1 MRSRRGMLRPRFD
14 GLGVGWKD
22 LKGQLGAGK
31 DLYVIWTANAPFLLY
46 HRKLISP
53 HIL

>member
-22 LKGQLGAGK
+22 LKGQLGRGR
-31 DLYVIWTANAPFLLY
+31 ICM
-46 HRKLISP
+46 
-53 HIL
+53 